1 MFFSRKASR
10 GFGLRAK
17 YWIFQIS
24 DFKTQTFFV
33 KAIIGIINLG
43 GGGFHLHTADFMRWC

>member
-24 DFKTQTFFV
+24 DFKPQTFDV

-43 GGGFHLHTADFMRWC
+43 DFHLHTADFMRWY

>member
-24 DFKTQTFFV
+24 DFKTQTFYV

-43 GGGFHLHTADFMRWC
+43 GGFSFTHS

>member
-24 DFKTQTFFV
+24 DFKTQTFYV
-33 KAIIGIINLG
+33 KAINGIINL